1 MSQLSTHASSFV
13 KEGDESGSNM
23 DTQKNNLRDLFMQAP
38 AAIVILNGPA
48 FIIEFAN
55 EQLFRS
61 WSRTAEIIGRPML
74 EVLPELKDQSFPGQL
89 TKVLQTGE
97 PYYCPEEKA
106 VILKEGKPV
115 DVYYDYVYKPI
126 LEADGKASGVIV
138 MANDITEQ
146 VLARKKAEESEER
159 LRLAKDES
167 ERQKRLY
174 EAITRSTPD
183 LIYVFDLEYRFI
195 YANEALLTM
204 WGLTWEQ
211 SIGKKLL
218 EVGYEPWH
226 AEMHE
231 REIDHVVATQNP
243 IRGEVSFPHA
253 TLGKRI
259 YDYIFVP
266 VFNEKGAVEAVAGTT
281 RDITELKLAEE
292 TLKQNE
298 EKLEKLVTERT
309 KELQR
314 SNEDLQQFAH
324 VASHDL
330 KEPVR
335 KIIIFGSRMQQEF
348 GDELPL
354 KAKGFLSKIEVAAN
368 RMKAMID
375 GVLLYSSLNAKEKEM
390 EPVDL
395 NEIINHIKTDLEL
408 VIGQKN
414 AIINYQKLPTIFG
427 SALLIYQLFYNLLN
441 NSLKFA
447 RPGVSPIIN
456 IEAEL
461 EKNAPFVR
469 IILQDNGIGFHPSQ
483 SEMIFKTFTRL
494 HSKDEYE
501 GTGLGLALCKKIAER
516 HNGKI
521 TATGKV
527 NEGATFSITLP
538 LSEKAEKS
546 S

>member
-1 MSQLSTHASSFV
+1 MSQLSTEASSFV
-13 KEGDESGSNM
+13 M
-23 DTQKNNLRDLFMQAP
+23 DFQKDTLRNLFVQAP
-38 AAIVILNGPA
+38 AAIMILNGPE

-55 EQLFRS
+55 EQLFKS
-61 WSRTAEIIGRPML
+61 WSRTAEIIGRPLL
-74 EVLPELKDQSFPGQL
+74 EVLPELKDQPFPGL
-89 TKVLQTGE
+89 LREVLETGK

-106 VILKEGKPV
+106 VLLKEGKLV

-146 VLARKKAEESEER
+146 VIARKQAEANEVA
-159 LRLAKDES
+159 LRLAKDEA

-183 LIYVFDLEYRFI
+183 LIYVFDLDYRFI

-211 SIGKKLL
+211 SKGKKLL

-231 REIDHVVATQNP
+231 REIDHVVATQKP
-243 IRGEVSFPHA
+243 VRGEVSFPHA
-253 TLGKRI
+253 TLGKRV

-266 VFNEKGAVEAVAGTT
+266 VLNEKGEVEAVAGTT

-298 EKLEKLVTERT
+298 EKLEKLVMERT
-309 KELQR
+309 RELQR

-335 KIIIFGSRMQQEF
+335 KIIIFGNRMQEEF
-348 GDELPL
+348 GDELPQ
-354 KAKGFLSKIEVAAN
+354 KAKGFLSKIEIAAK
-368 RMKAMID
+368 RMTAMID

-390 EPVDL
+390 DGVDL
-395 NEIINHIKTDLEL
+395 NEVISHIKTDLEL
-408 VIGQKN
+408 VISHKN
-414 AIINYQKLPTIFG
+414 AAINYQQLPTIFG
-427 SALLIYQLFYNLLN
+427 SSLLIYQLFYNLLN

-447 RPGVSPIIN
+447 RPGVTPVIN
-456 IEAEL
+456 LEAEL
-461 EKNAPFVR
+461 ETDGQFAR
-469 IILQDNGIGFHPSQ
+469 IILQDNGIGFSPAQ

-521 TATGKV
+521 TAAGKI
-527 NEGATFSITLP
+527 NEGAIFIITLP
-538 LSEKAEKS
+538 LSAKAEK
-546 S
+546 

>member
-1 MSQLSTHASSFV
+1 MGQSSTQTPLYVLDFQ
-13 KEGDESGSNM
+13 K
-23 DTQKNNLRDLFMQAP
+23 DTLRNLFMQAP
-38 AAIVILNGPA
+38 AAIMILHGPA
-48 FIIEFAN
+48 FVIEFAN
-55 EQLFRS
+55 EQLFKT
-61 WSRTAEIIGRPML
+61 WSRTADIIGRPL
-74 EVLPELKDQSFPGQL
+74 LDVLPELKEQPFPERL
-89 TKVLQTGE
+89 RKVLETGE
-97 PYYCPEEKA
+97 SYYCPEEKM
-106 VILKEGKPV
+106 VLLKDGTSV
-115 DVYYDYVYKPI
+115 DVYFDYVYKPI
-126 LEADGKASGVIV
+126 LETGKKASGVIV

-146 VLARKKAEESEER
+146 VIARKQAEESER
-159 LRLAKDES
+159 ALRLARDES
-167 ERQKRLY
+167 ERQRRLY

-183 LIYVFDLEYRFI
+183 LIYVFDLDYRFI

-211 SIGKKLL
+211 SIGKNLL

-231 REIDHVVATQNP
+231 REIDHVVATQKS

-253 TLGKRI
+253 TLGKRV

-266 VFNEKGAVEAVAGTT
+266 VINEKGAVEAVAGTT
-281 RDITELKLAEE
+281 RDITEIKLAEE

-298 EKLEKLVTERT
+298 EKLEKLVLERT

-335 KIIIFGSRMQQEF
+335 KIIIFGSRIQQEF
-348 GDELPL
+348 GNELPQ
-354 KAKGFLSKIEVAAN
+354 KAKGFLSKIEMAAN
-368 RMKAMID
+368 RMTAMID

-390 EPVDL
+390 EGVDL
-395 NEIINHIKTDLEL
+395 NEIMGHIKTDLEL
-408 VIGQKN
+408 IISQKN
-414 AIINYQKLPTIFG
+414 AVINYHQLPVVFG
-427 SALLIYQLFYNLLN
+427 SSLLIYQLFYNLLN

-447 RPGVSPIIN
+447 RPGVTPVIN
-456 IEAEL
+456 LEAEL
-461 EKNAPFVR
+461 EKDGKFAR
-469 IILQDNGIGFHPSQ
+469 IILQDNGIGFSPAQ

-494 HSKDEYE
+494 HSKDEFE

-521 TATGKV
+521 TASGKV
-527 NEGATFSITLP
+527 NEGATFTITLP
-538 LSEKAEKS
+538 VSEKAEKS

>member
-1 MSQLSTHASSFV
+1 
-13 KEGDESGSNM
+13 M
-23 DTQKNNLRDLFMQAP
+23 DLQINTLQNLFMQAP
-38 AAIVILNGPA
+38 AAIAILQGPE

-55 EQLFRS
+55 EQLFKS

-74 EVLPELKDQSFPGQL
+74 EVLPELKDQSFPGLLRQ
-89 TKVLQTGE
+89 VMQTGE
-97 PYYCPEEKA
+97 PYHCREEKA
-106 VILKEGKPV
+106 VLLKDGMPV
-115 DVYYDYVYKPI
+115 DIYYDYVYKPI
-126 LEADGKASGVIV
+126 LEANGKASGVIV

-159 LRLAKDES
+159 LRMARDES

-183 LIYVFDLEYRFI
+183 LIYVFDLEYRFT

-211 SIGKKLL
+211 SAGKKLL

-226 AEMHE
+226 ADMHE
-231 REIDHVVATQNP
+231 REIDHVVATQQP

-266 VFNEKGAVEAVAGTT
+266 VINERGQVEAVAGTT

-298 EKLEKLVTERT
+298 GKLEKLVLERT
-309 KELQR
+309 RELQR

-335 KIIIFGSRMQQEF
+335 KIIIFGSRMQEEF
-348 GDELPL
+348 GDELPER
-354 KAKGFLSKIEVAAN
+354 AKGFLSKIEVAAN
-368 RMKAMID
+368 RMTAMID
-375 GVLLYSSLNAKEKEM
+375 GVLLYSSLNAREKEM
-390 EPVDL
+390 EGVDL

-408 VIGQKN
+408 VISQKN
-414 AIINYQKLPTIFG
+414 AVINYQNLPTIFG
-427 SALLIYQLFYNLLN
+427 SSLLIYQLFYNLLN

-447 RPGVSPIIN
+447 RPGVTPVIN
-456 IEAEL
+456 ITCEL
-461 EKNAPFVR
+461 EKDGKYMR
-469 IILQDNGIGFHPSQ
+469 TILQDNGIGFSPSQ
-483 SEMIFKTFTRL
+483 SETIFKTFTRL

-521 TATGKV
+521 TAVGNL
-527 NEGATFSITLP
+527 NEGATFIITLP
-538 LSEKAEKS
+538 VSEITKK
-546 S
+546 

>member
-1 MSQLSTHASSFV
+1 MSQLSTEAPSFV
-13 KEGDESGSNM
+13 M
-23 DTQKNNLRDLFMQAP
+23 DFQKNTLQNLFMQAP
-38 AAIVILNGPA
+38 AAIVILHGPE
-48 FIIEFAN
+48 FIIDFAN
-55 EQLFRS
+55 EQLFKS
-61 WSRTAEIIGRPML
+61 WSRTAEIIGRPLL
-74 EVLPELKDQSFPGQL
+74 EVLPELKDQPFPNL
-89 TKVLQTGE
+89 LRKVMETGE
-97 PYYCPEEKA
+97 PYYCLEEKA
-106 VILKEGKPV
+106 VLLKEGKSV

-126 LEADGKASGVIV
+126 LEAGGKASGVIV

-146 VLARKKAEESEER
+146 VVARKQAEESER
-159 LRLAKDES
+159 ALRLAKDES
-167 ERQKRLY
+167 ERQRRLY

-183 LIYVFDLEYRFI
+183 LIYVFDLDYRFI

-211 SIGKKLL
+211 SKGRKLL

-231 REIDHVVATQNP
+231 REIDHVVATQKS

-253 TLGKRI
+253 TLGKRV

-266 VFNEKGAVEAVAGTT
+266 VINEKGAVEAVAGTT

-298 EKLEKLVTERT
+298 GKLEKLVLERT

-348 GDELPL
+348 GEEIPQ

-375 GVLLYSSLNAKEKEM
+375 GVLQYSSLNAKEKEM
-390 EPVDL
+390 EGVDL

-408 VIGQKN
+408 IISQKN
-414 AIINYQKLPTIFG
+414 AAINYQKLPIVFG
-427 SALLIYQLFYNLLN
+427 SSILIYQLFYNLLN

-447 RPGVSPIIN
+447 RPGVLPVIN
-456 IEAEL
+456 LEAEL
-461 EKNAPFVR
+461 EKDGKFVR
-469 IILQDNGIGFHPSQ
+469 IILQDNGIGFPPSQ

-527 NEGATFSITLP
+527 NEGATFTITLP
-538 LSEKAEKS
+538 LSEKPS
-546 S
+546 

>member
-1 MSQLSTHASSFV
+1 
-13 KEGDESGSNM
+13 M
-23 DTQKNNLRDLFMQAP
+23 DSEKYSLQNLFMQAP
-38 AAIVILNGPA
+38 AAIVILNGPD

-55 EQLFRS
+55 EQLYKS
-61 WSRTAEIIGRPML
+61 WSRNAEIIGKPLL
-74 EVLPELKDQSFPGQL
+74 EVLPELKDQAFPAL
-89 TKVLQTGE
+89 LRKVMETGE

-106 VILKEGKPV
+106 VLLKDGKPV
-115 DVYYDYVYKPI
+115 NVYYDYVYKPI
-126 LEADGKASGVIV
+126 LETGKKASGVIV

-146 VLARKKAEESEER
+146 VLARKRAEENEVA
-159 LRLAKDES
+159 LRLARDES

-183 LIYVFDLEYRFI
+183 LIYVFDLNYRFI

-211 SIGKKLL
+211 SKGKKLL

-231 REIDHVVATQNP
+231 REIDHVVATQKS

-266 VFNEKGAVEAVAGTT
+266 VINEKGQVEAVAGTT
-281 RDITELKLAEE
+281 RDITEIKLAEE
-292 TLKQNE
+292 ALKQNE

-309 KELQR
+309 RELQR

-335 KIIIFGSRMQQEF
+335 KIIIFGSRMQEEF
-348 GDELPL
+348 NDDLPPR
-354 KAKGFLSKIEVAAN
+354 AKGFLSKIEVAAN
-368 RMKAMID
+368 RMTAMID

-390 EPVDL
+390 EGVDL
-395 NEIINHIKTDLEL
+395 NDIINHIKTDLEL
-408 VIGQKN
+408 VISQKN
-414 AIINYQKLPTIFG
+414 AEINYKKLPTIFG

-447 RPGVSPIIN
+447 RPGVTPVIN
-456 IEAEL
+456 LDAEL
-461 EKNAPFVR
+461 EKDGKFAR
-469 IILQDNGIGFHPSQ
+469 IILQDNGIGFSPAQ
-483 SEMIFKTFTRL
+483 AEMIFKTFTRL

-521 TATGKV
+521 TASGKV
-527 NEGATFSITLP
+527 NEGATFIITLP
-538 LSEKAEKS
+538 LNEKS